1 MHVVKS
7 LLEKG
12 YRVRGT
18 VRSQSKAKHVQET
31 FKGYGD
37 ALQLVV
43 VSDITKVRAVY
54 PHQR

>member
-18 VRSQSKAKHVQET
+18 IRSQSKATHVQET
-31 FKGYGD
+31 FKAYGD

-43 VSDITKVRAVY
+43 VSDITKVRAAY
-54 PHQR
+54 PHKR